1 MSVFTKAKNFN
12 VSNVSYGTP
21 KVSDRGNKTI
31 SLLYNG
37 APLVLQFPLMLTW
50 GLNERVDDNSGR
62 VSYDYSLQFQS
73 GKKNIDTF
81 LNKMKEL
88 QDKLYDD
95 AVANS
100 KEWFG
105 KTKMSREVA
114 EAQCWPI
121 LKYPKI
127 ENSDESDYSRSPTLK
142 VKVPFWN
149 GKFNIEL
156 FDMNGNPLYL
166 SPRDGQD
173 VSELPQ
179 GDKTPMNFI
188 PKGTHMSGLI
198 KSGGIWYAGGRWGVT
213 WKLAQAKCRAPVYL
227 VGSGKCQIE
236 DDSDDEEYEQDLDR
250 KDEEELK
257 KNDVPAYGGGDDD
270 DEEDEENEENEEET
284 HQSDDETKN
293 DESEEEEE
301 EEEEVP
307 PPVVEEKPKKVRKRR
322 VVKKKTKA

>member
-1 MSVFTKAKNFN
+1 
-12 VSNVSYGTP
+12 
-21 KVSDRGNKTI
+21 
-31 SLLYNG
+31 
-37 APLVLQFPLMLTW
+37 
-50 GLNERVDDNSGR
+50 
-62 VSYDYSLQFQS
+62 
-73 GKKNIDTF
+73 
-81 LNKMKEL
+81 
-88 QDKLYDD
+88 
-95 AVANS
+95 
-100 KEWFG
+100 
-105 KTKMSREVA
+105 
-114 EAQCWPI
+114 
-121 LKYPKI
+121 
-127 ENSDESDYSRSPTLK
+127 DYSRSPTLK

-213 WKLAQAKCRAPVYL
+213 WRLAQAKCRAPVYL

-236 DDSDDEEYEQDLDR
+236 DDSDDEEYEQDLNR
-250 KDEEELK
+250 KDQEELK

-270 DEEDEENEENEEET
+270 DDEEDEEET
-284 HQSDDETKN
+284 HQSEDEEETTKN
-293 DESEEEEE
+293 NESEEEEE
-301 EEEEVP
+301 EEEEEEAP

-322 VVKKKTKA
+322 VVKKKSKA